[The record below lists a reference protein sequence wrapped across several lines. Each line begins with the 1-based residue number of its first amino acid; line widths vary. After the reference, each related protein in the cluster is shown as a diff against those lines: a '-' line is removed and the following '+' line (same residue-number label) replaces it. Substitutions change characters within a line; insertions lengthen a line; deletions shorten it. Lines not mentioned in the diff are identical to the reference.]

1 MVILDPL
8 IWGTGSVVL
17 IVAGLVALMLLIGGL
32 VHIVF
37 TQVERAMRGENIAA
51 PRQPQTIHVDTGLF
65 WRSFHRALTGYPSPW
80 PDQSEKA
87 KPKHA
92 DVDIPPDVPPGDTI
106 LYIGDDGELVT
117 TPGEGRRRV
126 R

>member
-1 MVILDPL
+1 MEILDPL

-17 IVAGLVALMLLIGGL
+17 MMCGLVALFLLIGGL

-37 TQVERAMRGENIAA
+37 TQVERAIRGENLPM
-51 PRQPQTIHVDTGLF
+51 PREPQTIHIDTGLF
-65 WRSFHRALTGYPSPW
+65 WRAVHHALTGYPSPW
-80 PDQSEKA
+80 PESEKA

-117 TPGEGRRRV
+117 TPGEGRKRV